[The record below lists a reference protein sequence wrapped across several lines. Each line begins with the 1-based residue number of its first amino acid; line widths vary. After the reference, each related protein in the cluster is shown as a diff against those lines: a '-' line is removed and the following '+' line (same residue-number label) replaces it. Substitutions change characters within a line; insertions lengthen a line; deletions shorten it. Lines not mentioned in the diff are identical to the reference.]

1 MPIET
6 LIQGAEVV
14 LPHGGGLQKL
24 DLAIEDGRVS
34 AHLAPGD
41 SSIGKAGNIIDAEG
55 KIVLPGV
62 IDPHTHL
69 GFGDPKTD
77 YSTETAAAALHGV
90 TTLLNYLM
98 SNEQIGRAHV

>member
-41 SSIGKAGNIIDAEG
+41 
-55 KIVLPGV
+55 
-62 IDPHTHL
+62 
-69 GFGDPKTD
+69 
-77 YSTETAAAALHGV
+77 
-90 TTLLNYLM
+90 
-98 SNEQIGRAHV
+98 